1 MKSRCVQARRASGV
15 LQQRYRIQ
23 LRITSG
29 VAMPRCHTC
38 GNDYA
43 KAFEVT
49 TAAGQRFTF
58 DSIECAAY
66 KLAPS
71 CAHCG
76 CLILGHGIEDGSSTY
91 CCAHCARGSG
101 NDEAVDNTTNR

>member
-1 MKSRCVQARRASGV
+1 M
-15 LQQRYRIQ
+15 
-23 LRITSG
+23 
-29 VAMPRCHTC
+29 
-38 GNDYA
+38 
-43 KAFEVT
+43 
-49 TAAGQRFTF
+49 
-58 DSIECAAY
+58 ECAAY

-76 CLILGHGIEDGSSTY
+76 CLILGHGIEDGSSMY

>member
-1 MKSRCVQARRASGV
+1 MHRCWGAPRAQIAATSLARAGHRAPSRFDA
-15 LQQRYRIQ
+15 
-23 LRITSG
+23 
-29 VAMPRCHTC
+29 PRHTC

-43 KAFEVT
+43 KSFDVL
-49 TAAGQRFTF
+49 TADGQRFTF
-58 DSIECAAY
+58 VSMECAAY
-66 KLAPS
+66 SSPS

-76 CLILGHGIEDGSSTY
+76 CLILGHGIEDGSSMY

>member
-1 MKSRCVQARRASGV
+1 
-15 LQQRYRIQ
+15 
-23 LRITSG
+23 
-29 VAMPRCHTC
+29 MPRCHTC

-43 KAFEVT
+43 KSFDVL
-49 TAAGQRFTF
+49 TAVA
-58 DSIECAAY
+58 SVSLHSMECAAY
-66 KLAPS
+66 KPAPS

-76 CLILGHGIEDGSSTY
+76 CLIFGHGIEDGSSMY